1 MAKKILWSGSTTLPA
16 PTSLSVNDEIIW
28 TSDTGRTLAGLMVG
42 AVVAQK
48 KNLSI
53 KWEFLTEAQVKTIK
67 NTLVPGF
74 FPFSF
79 RDDGIDI
86 TIQSYRGTLSKE
98 HLPAN
103 LVHHKE
109 IHNRQ
114 AQSREE
120 RSQRTRWS
128 TRRKGRTRSSRKRWQ
143 RWNKWSRRQDIIFP
157 HKI

>member
-53 KWEFLTEAQVKTIK
+53 KWEFLTESQVKTIK

-86 TIQSYRGTLSKE
+86 TIQSTSGR
-98 HLPAN
+98 H
-103 LVHHKE
+103 
-109 IHNRQ
+109 
-114 AQSREE
+114 
-120 RSQRTRWS
+120 W
-128 TRRKGRTRSSRKRWQ
+128 GRT
-143 RWNKWSRRQDIIFP
+143 ILV
-157 HKI
+157 

>member
-42 AVVAQK
+42 AAVAQK

-53 KWEFLTEAQVKTIK
+53 KWEFLTESQVKTIK

-98 HLPAN
+98 HLGDIGDG
-103 LVHHKE
+103 LYWYKSV
-109 IHNRQ
+109 
-114 AQSREE
+114 SV
-120 RSQRTRWS
+120 
-128 TRRKGRTRSSRKRWQ
+128 
-143 RWNKWSRRQDIIFP
+143 DIIQR
-157 HKI
+157 

>member
-98 HLPAN
+98 HLGDIGDG
-103 LVHHKE
+103 LYWY
-109 IHNRQ
+109 
-114 AQSREE
+114 
-120 RSQRTRWS
+120 RSVSVDIIQ
-128 TRRKGRTRSSRKRWQ
+128 RWQ
-143 RWNKWSRRQDIIFP
+143 ND
-157 HKI
+157 

>member
-28 TSDTGRTLAGLMVG
+28 TFDTGRTLAGLMVG

-53 KWEFLTEAQVKTIK
+53 KWEFLTESQVKTIK

-98 HLPAN
+98 HLGDIGDG
-103 LVHHKE
+103 LYWYKSV
-109 IHNRQ
+109 
-114 AQSREE
+114 SV
-120 RSQRTRWS
+120 
-128 TRRKGRTRSSRKRWQ
+128 
-143 RWNKWSRRQDIIFP
+143 DIIQR
-157 HKI
+157 

>member
-53 KWEFLTEAQVKTIK
+53 KWDFLTEAQVKTIK
-67 NTLVPGF
+67 NTLVTGF

-98 HLPAN
+98 HLGDIGDG
-103 LVHHKE
+103 LYWY
-109 IHNRQ
+109 
-114 AQSREE
+114 
-120 RSQRTRWS
+120 RSVS
-128 TRRKGRTRSSRKRWQ
+128 V
-143 RWNKWSRRQDIIFP
+143 DIIQR
-157 HKI
+157 

>member
-42 AVVAQK
+42 AVVTQK

-86 TIQSYRGTLSKE
+86 MIQSYRGTLSKE
-98 HLPAN
+98 HLGDIGDG
-103 LVHHKE
+103 LYWYKSV
-109 IHNRQ
+109 
-114 AQSREE
+114 SV
-120 RSQRTRWS
+120 
-128 TRRKGRTRSSRKRWQ
+128 
-143 RWNKWSRRQDIIFP
+143 DIIQR
-157 HKI
+157 